1 MSNIVGIGLHN
12 TDFPIIKS
20 DQDLIIENVK
30 RVLLTLPGEQ
40 VGNLNFG
47 CRLRE
52 YLFEFEKVLEEDI
65 EQVIISAISTWEPR
79 VVILGVDLKIDP
91 EMKELFHVTVSLTL
105 RETLEKF
112 NLSLPIT
119 F

>member
-1 MSNIVGIGLHN
+1 MSSIVGIGLHG

-20 DQDLIIENVK
+20 DKELIIENVK

-52 YLFEFEKVLEEDI
+52 YLFEFEKVLMEDV

-79 VVILGVDLKIDP
+79 VVILGIELKMDP
-91 EMKELFHVTVSLTL
+91 EVRELFHVTLSLTL
-105 RETLEKF
+105 RDTLEKF
-112 NLSLPIT
+112 NLSLPIA